1 MKSTNYSVKGAFS
14 AAFTATARRQ
24 LPGALIAAAV
34 SAIVSVIYALFYCTG
49 YYGYDNDISYGV
61 MMWGSAVLFIAAV
74 YSAISVGVMFNAY
87 FSRRACD
94 YHFAM
99 PFKRSHLYHANFL
112 FGLTAIALLI
122 AVSVAV
128 FSATAG
134 IISAANPE
142 GKVTYIILTA
152 EVLKPLLTLLASLLA
167 GYSACTMC
175 AAVSGKW
182 LQYAVLVFIC
192 IFSVPVLLIGVA
204 SRINSIWGVMV
215 SLFDFASIT
224 PVGVAAM
231 LLISTF
237 DYHSFHKLAIVI
249 FGVSLF
255 LLVFLLICRYA
266 HIESIANWE
275 GDATRWLNFGFV
287 SFQPSEIA
295 KFALIVLFA
304 HMISRNL
311 DRMDTFRYGVVPY
324 VAIMGLVAALIFLE
338 SHLSATLIILALGAI
353 MMFVGGTKPRWF
365 LIGGVLVA
373 AVLLFVVVTKG
384 GYQMDRIRIWLDPF
398 SSDLDRDLTHQTRQS
413 LYAIGSG
420 GLLGVGLGQ
429 SRQKYLYLPA
439 PQNDFIFAIVCE
451 ELGFVGALVIIVL
464 FALLI
469 WRGVYVSIH
478 ARDKFGMLLG
488 LGITFQVGLQA
499 VLNICVVTNTIPNTG
514 ISLPFFSYGG
524 TALLMLLGQMGIL
537 LNISRSANVEKT

>member
-1 MKSTNYSVKGAFS
+1 MAAIGRTARGLRRTPGYRQPEPPRPRRQQPAEGASKRRPMRYKLFSLGAGLDMPLLIFILVLLAIGLVMLFS
-14 AAFTATARRQ
+14 ASYANSYYLQGNSYYYISRQ
-24 LPGALIAAAV
+24 
-34 SAIVSVIYALFYCTG
+34 
-49 YYGYDNDISYGV
+49 
-61 MMWGSAVLFIAAV
+61 
-74 YSAISVGVMFNAY
+74 
-87 FSRRACD
+87 
-94 YHFAM
+94 
-99 PFKRSHLYHANFL
+99 
-112 FGLTAIALLI
+112 
-122 AVSVAV
+122 AV
-128 FSATAG
+128 F
-134 IISAANPE
+134 
-142 GKVTYIILTA
+142 
-152 EVLKPLLTLLASLLA
+152 
-167 GYSACTMC
+167 
-175 AAVSGKW
+175 AV
-182 LQYAVLVFIC
+182 F
-192 IFSVPVLLIGVA
+192 
-204 SRINSIWGVMV
+204 
-215 SLFDFASIT
+215 
-224 PVGVAAM
+224 GVAAM

-311 DRMDTFRYGVVPY
+311 DRIDTFRYGVVPY

>member
-1 MKSTNYSVKGAFS
+1 MAAIGRTARGLRRTPGYRQPEPPRPRRQQPAEGASKRRPMRYKLFSLGAGLDMPLLIFILVLLAIGLVMLFS
-14 AAFTATARRQ
+14 ASYANSYYLQGNSYYYISRQ
-24 LPGALIAAAV
+24 
-34 SAIVSVIYALFYCTG
+34 
-49 YYGYDNDISYGV
+49 
-61 MMWGSAVLFIAAV
+61 
-74 YSAISVGVMFNAY
+74 
-87 FSRRACD
+87 
-94 YHFAM
+94 
-99 PFKRSHLYHANFL
+99 
-112 FGLTAIALLI
+112 
-122 AVSVAV
+122 AV
-128 FSATAG
+128 F
-134 IISAANPE
+134 
-142 GKVTYIILTA
+142 
-152 EVLKPLLTLLASLLA
+152 
-167 GYSACTMC
+167 
-175 AAVSGKW
+175 AV
-182 LQYAVLVFIC
+182 F
-192 IFSVPVLLIGVA
+192 
-204 SRINSIWGVMV
+204 
-215 SLFDFASIT
+215 
-224 PVGVAAM
+224 GVAAM

-275 GDATRWLNFGFV
+275 GDATRWLNFGIV

-324 VAIMGLVAALIFLE
+324 VAIMGLMAALIFLE

>member
-1 MKSTNYSVKGAFS
+1 MAAIGRTARGLRRTPGYRQPEPPRPRRQQPAEGASKRRPMRYKLFSLGAGLDMPLLIFILVLLAIGLVMLFS
-14 AAFTATARRQ
+14 ASYANSYYLQGNSYYYISRQ
-24 LPGALIAAAV
+24 
-34 SAIVSVIYALFYCTG
+34 
-49 YYGYDNDISYGV
+49 
-61 MMWGSAVLFIAAV
+61 
-74 YSAISVGVMFNAY
+74 
-87 FSRRACD
+87 
-94 YHFAM
+94 
-99 PFKRSHLYHANFL
+99 
-112 FGLTAIALLI
+112 
-122 AVSVAV
+122 AV
-128 FSATAG
+128 F
-134 IISAANPE
+134 
-142 GKVTYIILTA
+142 
-152 EVLKPLLTLLASLLA
+152 
-167 GYSACTMC
+167 
-175 AAVSGKW
+175 AV
-182 LQYAVLVFIC
+182 F
-192 IFSVPVLLIGVA
+192 
-204 SRINSIWGVMV
+204 
-215 SLFDFASIT
+215 
-224 PVGVAAM
+224 GVAAM

-365 LIGGVLVA
+365 LIGGVLVTA
-373 AVLLFVVVTKG
+373 GLLFVVVTKG

>member
-1 MKSTNYSVKGAFS
+1 MAAIGRTARGLRRIPGYRQPEPPRPRRQQPAEGASKRRPMRYKLFSLGAGLDIPLLIFILVLLAIGLVMLFS
-14 AAFTATARRQ
+14 ASYANSYYLQGNSYYYISRQ
-24 LPGALIAAAV
+24 
-34 SAIVSVIYALFYCTG
+34 
-49 YYGYDNDISYGV
+49 
-61 MMWGSAVLFIAAV
+61 
-74 YSAISVGVMFNAY
+74 
-87 FSRRACD
+87 
-94 YHFAM
+94 
-99 PFKRSHLYHANFL
+99 
-112 FGLTAIALLI
+112 
-122 AVSVAV
+122 AV
-128 FSATAG
+128 F
-134 IISAANPE
+134 
-142 GKVTYIILTA
+142 
-152 EVLKPLLTLLASLLA
+152 
-167 GYSACTMC
+167 
-175 AAVSGKW
+175 AV
-182 LQYAVLVFIC
+182 F
-192 IFSVPVLLIGVA
+192 
-204 SRINSIWGVMV
+204 
-215 SLFDFASIT
+215 
-224 PVGVAAM
+224 GVAAM

-249 FGVSLF
+249 FGVSVF

>member
-1 MKSTNYSVKGAFS
+1 MGAIGKTAGGLRRTPGYRQPEPPRPRRQQPAEGASKRRPMRYKLFSLGAGLDMPLLIFILVLLAIGLVMLFS
-14 AAFTATARRQ
+14 ASYANSYYLQGNSYYYISRQ
-24 LPGALIAAAV
+24 
-34 SAIVSVIYALFYCTG
+34 
-49 YYGYDNDISYGV
+49 
-61 MMWGSAVLFIAAV
+61 
-74 YSAISVGVMFNAY
+74 
-87 FSRRACD
+87 
-94 YHFAM
+94 
-99 PFKRSHLYHANFL
+99 
-112 FGLTAIALLI
+112 
-122 AVSVAV
+122 AV
-128 FSATAG
+128 F
-134 IISAANPE
+134 
-142 GKVTYIILTA
+142 
-152 EVLKPLLTLLASLLA
+152 
-167 GYSACTMC
+167 
-175 AAVSGKW
+175 AV
-182 LQYAVLVFIC
+182 F
-192 IFSVPVLLIGVA
+192 
-204 SRINSIWGVMV
+204 
-215 SLFDFASIT
+215 
-224 PVGVAAM
+224 GVAAM

>member
-1 MKSTNYSVKGAFS
+1 MRYKLFSLGAGLDMPLLIFILVLLAIGLVMLFS
-14 AAFTATARRQ
+14 ASYANSYYLQGNSYYYISRQ
-24 LPGALIAAAV
+24 
-34 SAIVSVIYALFYCTG
+34 
-49 YYGYDNDISYGV
+49 
-61 MMWGSAVLFIAAV
+61 
-74 YSAISVGVMFNAY
+74 
-87 FSRRACD
+87 
-94 YHFAM
+94 
-99 PFKRSHLYHANFL
+99 
-112 FGLTAIALLI
+112 
-122 AVSVAV
+122 AV
-128 FSATAG
+128 F
-134 IISAANPE
+134 
-142 GKVTYIILTA
+142 
-152 EVLKPLLTLLASLLA
+152 
-167 GYSACTMC
+167 
-175 AAVSGKW
+175 AV
-182 LQYAVLVFIC
+182 F
-192 IFSVPVLLIGVA
+192 
-204 SRINSIWGVMV
+204 
-215 SLFDFASIT
+215 
-224 PVGVAAM
+224 GVAAM

-275 GDATRWLNFGFV
+275 GDATRWLNFGIV

>member
-1 MKSTNYSVKGAFS
+1 MAAIGRTARGLRRIPGYRQPEPPRPRRQQPAEGASKRRPMRYKLFSLGAGLDMPLLIFILVLLAIGLVMLFS
-14 AAFTATARRQ
+14 ASYANSYYLQGNSYYYISRQ
-24 LPGALIAAAV
+24 
-34 SAIVSVIYALFYCTG
+34 
-49 YYGYDNDISYGV
+49 
-61 MMWGSAVLFIAAV
+61 
-74 YSAISVGVMFNAY
+74 
-87 FSRRACD
+87 
-94 YHFAM
+94 
-99 PFKRSHLYHANFL
+99 
-112 FGLTAIALLI
+112 
-122 AVSVAV
+122 AV
-128 FSATAG
+128 F
-134 IISAANPE
+134 
-142 GKVTYIILTA
+142 
-152 EVLKPLLTLLASLLA
+152 
-167 GYSACTMC
+167 
-175 AAVSGKW
+175 AV
-182 LQYAVLVFIC
+182 F
-192 IFSVPVLLIGVA
+192 
-204 SRINSIWGVMV
+204 
-215 SLFDFASIT
+215 
-224 PVGVAAM
+224 GVAAM

-451 ELGFVGALVIIVL
+451 ELGFVGAMVVL
-464 FALLI
+464 LLFVLLI
-469 WRGVYVSIH
+469 IRGYWIAMH
-478 ARDKFGMLLG
+478 ARDRFGALMVGGLTTLLA
-488 LGITFQVGLQA
+488 LQVFF
-499 VLNICVVTNTIPNTG
+499 NIGVVTNFLPATG

-524 TALLMLLGQMGIL
+524 TALLLQLFEMGLVLSVSRQSNNQLLL
-537 LNISRSANVEKT
+537 

>member
-1 MKSTNYSVKGAFS
+1 MAAIGRTARGLRRIPGYRQPEPPRPRRQQPAEGASKRRPMRYKLFSLGAGLDMPLLIFILVLLAIGLVMLFS
-14 AAFTATARRQ
+14 ASYANSYYLQGNSYYYISRQAAF
-24 LPGALIAAAV
+24 
-34 SAIVSVIYALFYCTG
+34 
-49 YYGYDNDISYGV
+49 
-61 MMWGSAVLFIAAV
+61 
-74 YSAISVGVMFNAY
+74 
-87 FSRRACD
+87 
-94 YHFAM
+94 
-99 PFKRSHLYHANFL
+99 
-112 FGLTAIALLI
+112 
-122 AVSVAV
+122 AV
-128 FSATAG
+128 F
-134 IISAANPE
+134 
-142 GKVTYIILTA
+142 
-152 EVLKPLLTLLASLLA
+152 
-167 GYSACTMC
+167 
-175 AAVSGKW
+175 
-182 LQYAVLVFIC
+182 
-192 IFSVPVLLIGVA
+192 
-204 SRINSIWGVMV
+204 
-215 SLFDFASIT
+215 
-224 PVGVAAM
+224 GVAAM

-275 GDATRWLNFGFV
+275 GDATRWLNFGIV

>member
-1 MKSTNYSVKGAFS
+1 MAAIGRTARGLRRIPGYRQPEPPRPRRQQPAEGASKRRPMRYKLFSLGAGLDMPLLIFILVLLAIGLVMLFS
-14 AAFTATARRQ
+14 ASYANSYYLQGNSYYYISRQ
-24 LPGALIAAAV
+24 
-34 SAIVSVIYALFYCTG
+34 
-49 YYGYDNDISYGV
+49 
-61 MMWGSAVLFIAAV
+61 
-74 YSAISVGVMFNAY
+74 
-87 FSRRACD
+87 
-94 YHFAM
+94 
-99 PFKRSHLYHANFL
+99 
-112 FGLTAIALLI
+112 
-122 AVSVAV
+122 AV
-128 FSATAG
+128 F
-134 IISAANPE
+134 
-142 GKVTYIILTA
+142 
-152 EVLKPLLTLLASLLA
+152 
-167 GYSACTMC
+167 
-175 AAVSGKW
+175 AV
-182 LQYAVLVFIC
+182 F
-192 IFSVPVLLIGVA
+192 
-204 SRINSIWGVMV
+204 
-215 SLFDFASIT
+215 
-224 PVGVAAM
+224 GVAAM

-275 GDATRWLNFGFV
+275 GDATRWLNFGIV

-324 VAIMGLVAALIFLE
+324 VAIIGLFAALIFLE

>member
-1 MKSTNYSVKGAFS
+1 MAAIGRTARGLRRIPGYRQPEPPRPRRQQPAEGASKRRPMRYKLFSLGAGLDMPLLIFILVLLAIGLVMLFS
-14 AAFTATARRQ
+14 ASYANSYYLQGNSYYYISRQ
-24 LPGALIAAAV
+24 
-34 SAIVSVIYALFYCTG
+34 
-49 YYGYDNDISYGV
+49 
-61 MMWGSAVLFIAAV
+61 
-74 YSAISVGVMFNAY
+74 
-87 FSRRACD
+87 
-94 YHFAM
+94 
-99 PFKRSHLYHANFL
+99 
-112 FGLTAIALLI
+112 
-122 AVSVAV
+122 AV
-128 FSATAG
+128 F
-134 IISAANPE
+134 
-142 GKVTYIILTA
+142 
-152 EVLKPLLTLLASLLA
+152 
-167 GYSACTMC
+167 
-175 AAVSGKW
+175 AV
-182 LQYAVLVFIC
+182 F
-192 IFSVPVLLIGVA
+192 
-204 SRINSIWGVMV
+204 
-215 SLFDFASIT
+215 
-224 PVGVAAM
+224 GVAAM

-249 FGVSLF
+249 FGVSVF

-275 GDATRWLNFGFV
+275 GDATRWLNFGIV

-324 VAIMGLVAALIFLE
+324 VAIIGLFAALIFLE

>member
-1 MKSTNYSVKGAFS
+1 MAAIGRTARGLRRIPGYRQPEPPRPRRQQPAEGAPKRRPMRYKLFSLGAGLDMPLLIFILVLLAIGLVMLFS
-14 AAFTATARRQ
+14 ASYANSYYLQGNSYYYISRQ
-24 LPGALIAAAV
+24 
-34 SAIVSVIYALFYCTG
+34 
-49 YYGYDNDISYGV
+49 
-61 MMWGSAVLFIAAV
+61 
-74 YSAISVGVMFNAY
+74 
-87 FSRRACD
+87 
-94 YHFAM
+94 
-99 PFKRSHLYHANFL
+99 
-112 FGLTAIALLI
+112 
-122 AVSVAV
+122 AV
-128 FSATAG
+128 F
-134 IISAANPE
+134 
-142 GKVTYIILTA
+142 
-152 EVLKPLLTLLASLLA
+152 
-167 GYSACTMC
+167 
-175 AAVSGKW
+175 AV
-182 LQYAVLVFIC
+182 F
-192 IFSVPVLLIGVA
+192 
-204 SRINSIWGVMV
+204 
-215 SLFDFASIT
+215 
-224 PVGVAAM
+224 GVAAM

-275 GDATRWLNFGFV
+275 GDATRWLNFGIV

-420 GLLGVGLGQ
+420 GLLGTGLGN
-429 SRQKYLYLPA
+429 SRQKYMFLPEEH
-439 PQNDFIFAIVCE
+439 NDFVFAIVCE
-451 ELGFVGALVIIVL
+451 ELGLIGACLIIIL

-469 WRGVYVSIH
+469 VRGYWLALH
-478 ARDKFGMLLG
+478 ARDRFGSLMIV
-488 LGITFQVGLQA
+488 GINTQLAAQVI
-499 VLNICVVTNTIPNTG
+499 LNIGVVTGALPTTG

-524 TALLMLLGQMGIL
+524 TALMVQLAEVGLIL
-537 LNISRSANVEKT
+537 AVSRQIVAPKEE

>member
-1 MKSTNYSVKGAFS
+1 MAAIGRTARGLRRTPGYRQPRPRRQQPAEGASKRRPMRYKLFSLGAGLDMPLLIFILVLLAIGLVMLFS
-14 AAFTATARRQ
+14 ASYANSYYLQGNSYYYISRQ
-24 LPGALIAAAV
+24 
-34 SAIVSVIYALFYCTG
+34 
-49 YYGYDNDISYGV
+49 
-61 MMWGSAVLFIAAV
+61 
-74 YSAISVGVMFNAY
+74 
-87 FSRRACD
+87 
-94 YHFAM
+94 
-99 PFKRSHLYHANFL
+99 
-112 FGLTAIALLI
+112 
-122 AVSVAV
+122 AV
-128 FSATAG
+128 F
-134 IISAANPE
+134 
-142 GKVTYIILTA
+142 
-152 EVLKPLLTLLASLLA
+152 
-167 GYSACTMC
+167 
-175 AAVSGKW
+175 AV
-182 LQYAVLVFIC
+182 F
-192 IFSVPVLLIGVA
+192 
-204 SRINSIWGVMV
+204 
-215 SLFDFASIT
+215 
-224 PVGVAAM
+224 GVAAM

-324 VAIMGLVAALIFLE
+324 VAIIGLFAALIFLE

-451 ELGFVGALVIIVL
+451 ELGFVGACLIIVL

-469 WRGVYVSIH
+469 WRGYTIALH
-478 ARDKFGMLLG
+478 AKDRFGMLIAV
-488 LGITFQVGLQA
+488 GITTQIGMQVM
-499 VLNICVVTNTIPNTG
+499 LNIAVVTNTIPNTG
-514 ISLPFFSYGG
+514 ISLPMFSYGG
-524 TALLMLLGQMGIL
+524 TSLCMILGELGIL
-537 LNISRSANVEKT
+537 LAVSRQGIYEKE

>member
-1 MKSTNYSVKGAFS
+1 MAAIGRTARGLRRIPGYQQPEPPRPRRQQPAEGASKRRPMRYKLFSLGAGLDMPLLIFILVLLAIGLVMLFS
-14 AAFTATARRQ
+14 ASYANSYYLQGNSYYYISRQ
-24 LPGALIAAAV
+24 
-34 SAIVSVIYALFYCTG
+34 
-49 YYGYDNDISYGV
+49 
-61 MMWGSAVLFIAAV
+61 
-74 YSAISVGVMFNAY
+74 
-87 FSRRACD
+87 
-94 YHFAM
+94 
-99 PFKRSHLYHANFL
+99 
-112 FGLTAIALLI
+112 
-122 AVSVAV
+122 AV
-128 FSATAG
+128 F
-134 IISAANPE
+134 
-142 GKVTYIILTA
+142 
-152 EVLKPLLTLLASLLA
+152 
-167 GYSACTMC
+167 
-175 AAVSGKW
+175 AV
-182 LQYAVLVFIC
+182 F
-192 IFSVPVLLIGVA
+192 
-204 SRINSIWGVMV
+204 
-215 SLFDFASIT
+215 
-224 PVGVAAM
+224 GVAAM

-275 GDATRWLNFGFV
+275 GDATRWLNFGIV

>member
-1 MKSTNYSVKGAFS
+1 MAAIGRTARGLRRIPGYRQPQPPRPRRQQPAEGASKRRPMRYKLFSLGAGLDMPLLIFILVLLAIGLVMLFS
-14 AAFTATARRQ
+14 ASYANSYYLQGNSYYYISRQ
-24 LPGALIAAAV
+24 
-34 SAIVSVIYALFYCTG
+34 
-49 YYGYDNDISYGV
+49 
-61 MMWGSAVLFIAAV
+61 
-74 YSAISVGVMFNAY
+74 
-87 FSRRACD
+87 
-94 YHFAM
+94 
-99 PFKRSHLYHANFL
+99 
-112 FGLTAIALLI
+112 
-122 AVSVAV
+122 AV
-128 FSATAG
+128 F
-134 IISAANPE
+134 
-142 GKVTYIILTA
+142 
-152 EVLKPLLTLLASLLA
+152 
-167 GYSACTMC
+167 
-175 AAVSGKW
+175 AV
-182 LQYAVLVFIC
+182 F
-192 IFSVPVLLIGVA
+192 
-204 SRINSIWGVMV
+204 
-215 SLFDFASIT
+215 
-224 PVGVAAM
+224 GVAAM
-231 LLISTF
+231 LVISTF

-249 FGVSLF
+249 FGISLF